1 MNLEELPDGTQSDR
15 LPRSDL
21 YIPGGRTRRPTGLAP
36 SPSPDLRLCDRRDLR
51 QSLHSRTAC
60 VRCAD
65 PPNRLVAADVFLRQE
80 PDDGEEEE
88 EDEDEDEDEDV
99 GDGKEDDGDDDKDD
113 DGYSEGAPRSDR
125 NGCHRR
131 DV

>member
-1 MNLEELPDGTQSDR
+1 MGNRR
-15 LPRSDL
+15 LTLR
-21 YIPGGRTRRPTGLAP
+21 GLAP

-65 PPNRLVAADVFLRQE
+65 PPNGLVAADVFLRQE

-88 EDEDEDEDEDV
+88 EEEEEEEDV